1 MNNENMYEI
10 ELTIPIRF
18 SRQRITELLVAAE
31 HTASFFPC
39 NIIGAKKYNLI
50 SRYLNID
57 SEIHTIP
64 V

>member
-31 HTASFFPC
+31 QTASFFP
-39 NIIGAKKYNLI
+39 YN
-50 SRYLNID
+50 RN
-57 SEIHTIP
+57 
-64 V
+64 